1 MEASSAPIPSLGG
14 ALPSGSTGPGS
25 STAPGVSTS
34 PGLSSEPGSAGGGLS
49 SPAAGP
55 PAKRLSAVAGR
66 HAWLAR
72 FVARRLAS
80 LVAVLF
86 AITVLTFL
94 IFQAIPD
101 GDPALRMAGRLASPQ
116 QVQAV
121 RVQWGFEEPI
131 YVQYAKTMEKVLDG
145 SVISYS
151 QQINVE
157 QEIVRDLPP
166 TISLAIGAG
175 IIWLAFGVLF
185 GLLSAVYAG
194 RFVDRLLTVVA
205 LAGISMPVFFLGAI
219 MLYWLGYKWGL
230 LPLGGYVP
238 LTSDPWGWFTHM
250 LMPWI
255 ALSVVSIGVYS
266 RVLRANVLD
275 VMREDYVRTAR
286 AKGLSER
293 RVLIRHVL
301 RNSLMGIVTLWGLD
315 FAWVIGGGAILVESV
330 FNLGG
335 VGQYAAQSIGR
346 LDVPPVMVITMLVA
360 CAVVVL
366 SAIVDILYAL
376 LDPRVRLS

>member
-1 MEASSAPIPSLGG
+1 M
-14 ALPSGSTGPGS
+14 
-25 STAPGVSTS
+25 
-34 PGLSSEPGSAGGGLS
+34 
-49 SPAAGP
+49 
-55 PAKRLSAVAGR
+55 
-66 HAWLAR
+66 AR
-72 FVARRLAS
+72 FIARRLGS

-101 GDPALRMAGRLASPQ
+101 GNPALRMAGRLASPQ
-116 QVQAV
+116 DVHDIST
-121 RVQWGFEEPI
+121 QWGFEKPI
-131 YVQYAKTMEKVLDG
+131 YVQYVKTMEKVLDG
-145 SVISYS
+145 SVISYT
-151 QQINVE
+151 QQVNVE

-166 TISLAIGAG
+166 TISLAVGAG
-175 IIWLAFGVLF
+175 VIWLVLGVLF

-194 RFVDRLLTVVA
+194 RLLDRVLTVLA
-205 LAGISMPVFFLGAI
+205 LTGISMPVFFLGAI
-219 MLYWLGYKWGL
+219 MLYWLGYEWHL
-230 LPLGGYVP
+230 LPLEGYVP

-275 VMREDYVRTAR
+275 VMGEDYVRTAR

-293 RVLIRHVL
+293 RVLIHHVL

-335 VGQYAAQSIGR
+335 VGEYAAQSIGR

-366 SAIVDILYAL
+366 SALVDVAYAV

>member
-1 MEASSAPIPSLGG
+1 M
-14 ALPSGSTGPGS
+14 
-25 STAPGVSTS
+25 
-34 PGLSSEPGSAGGGLS
+34 
-49 SPAAGP
+49 
-55 PAKRLSAVAGR
+55 
-66 HAWLAR
+66 AWFLL
-72 FVARRLAS
+72 RRLAS

-101 GDPALRMAGRLASPQ
+101 GNPALRLAGRLANPQ
-116 QVQAV
+116 EVQSIS
-121 RVQWGFEEPI
+121 RQWGFEKPI
-131 YVQYAKTMEKVLDG
+131 YVQYVKTMGKVLDG
-145 SVISYS
+145 SVISYT
-151 QQINVE
+151 QQVNVE

-166 TISLAIGAG
+166 TISLALGAG
-175 IIWLAFGVLF
+175 VIWLVLGVLF

-194 RFVDRLLTVVA
+194 RLLDRLLTVLA
-205 LAGISMPVFFLGAI
+205 LAGISTPVFLLGAL
-219 MLYWLGYKWGL
+219 MLYWFGYKWGL

-238 LTSDPWGWFTHM
+238 LTSEPWEWFTHM
-250 LMPWI
+250 VMPWT
-255 ALSVVSIGVYS
+255 ALSIVSIGVYS

-275 VMREDYVRTAR
+275 VLGEDYVRTAR

-335 VGQYAAQSIGR
+335 VGQYAAQSIAR
-346 LDVPPVMVITMLVA
+346 LDVPPVMVITMFVA
-360 CAVVVL
+360 CAVVIL
-366 SAIVDILYAL
+366 STAVDLAYAV
-376 LDPRVRLS
+376 LDPRVRPS

>member
-1 MEASSAPIPSLGG
+1 MDDSLARPR
-14 ALPSGSTGPGS
+14 ALTLDGP
-25 STAPGVSTS
+25 TLPA
-34 PGLSSEPGSAGGGLS
+34 EPA
-49 SPAAGP
+49 PAARP
-55 PAKRLSAVAGR
+55 RRSSWIV
-66 HAWLAR
+66 WFLAR
-72 FVARRLAS
+72 RFAS

-116 QVQAV
+116 QVQDV
-121 RVQWGFEEPI
+121 REQWGFNKPI

-145 SVISYS
+145 SVISYT

-166 TISLAIGAG
+166 TISLALGAG
-175 IIWLAFGVLF
+175 IIWLVVGVLF
-185 GLLSAVYAG
+185 GLLSAVHAG
-194 RFVDRLLTVVA
+194 RWIDRLLSVIA
-205 LAGISMPVFFLGAI
+205 LTGISMPVFFLGAI

-230 LPLGGYVP
+230 LPLGGYVG
-238 LTSDPWGWFTHM
+238 LTVDPWEWFTHM
-250 LMPWI
+250 LMPWV

-275 VMREDYVRTAR
+275 VMGEDYVRTAR

-301 RNSLMGIVTLWGLD
+301 RNSMMGIVTLWGLD

-366 SAIVDILYAL
+366 SAIVDVAYAV

>member
-1 MEASSAPIPSLGG
+1 MTWFI
-14 ALPSGSTGPGS
+14 
-25 STAPGVSTS
+25 
-34 PGLSSEPGSAGGGLS
+34 
-49 SPAAGP
+49 
-55 PAKRLSAVAGR
+55 
-66 HAWLAR
+66 
-72 FVARRLAS
+72 ARRFAS

-101 GDPALRMAGRLASPQ
+101 GNPALRMAGRLASPED
-116 QVQAV
+116 V
-121 RVQWGFEEPI
+121 RDISKQWGFEKPI
-131 YVQYAKTMEKVLDG
+131 YVQYVKTMEKVLDG
-145 SVISYS
+145 SVISYT
-151 QQINVE
+151 QQVNVE

-166 TISLAIGAG
+166 TVSLAVGAG
-175 IIWLAFGVLF
+175 VIWLVLGVLF

-194 RFVDRLLTVVA
+194 RLLDRVLTVLA
-205 LAGISMPVFFLGAI
+205 LTGISMPVFFLGAI
-219 MLYWLGYKWGL
+219 MLYWLGYEWHL
-230 LPLGGYVP
+230 LPLEGYVP

-250 LMPWI
+250 LMPWF
-255 ALSVVSIGVYS
+255 ALSIVSIGVYS

-275 VMREDYVRTAR
+275 VMGEDYVRTAR
-286 AKGLSER
+286 AKGLSQR
-293 RVLIRHVL
+293 RVLIHHVL

-335 VGQYAAQSIGR
+335 VGEYAAQSIGR

-366 SAIVDILYAL
+366 SALVDVAYAV

>member
-1 MEASSAPIPSLGG
+1 MEASSTPIPALTGG
-14 ALPSGSTGPGS
+14 PRTPRLPS
-25 STAPGVSTS
+25 AVS
-34 PGLSSEPGSAGGGLS
+34 
-49 SPAAGP
+49 
-55 PAKRLSAVAGR
+55 R
-66 HAWLAR
+66 HAWIAR
-72 FVARRLAS
+72 FLARRLAS
-80 LVAVLF
+80 LAAVLF

-94 IFQAIPD
+94 IFQAIPG
-101 GDPALRMAGRLASPQ
+101 GDPALRMAGRLASPE
-116 QVQAV
+116 QVREV
-121 RVQWGFEEPI
+121 RRQWGFDKPI
-131 YVQYAKTMEKVLDG
+131 YVQYLTTMEKVLDG

-175 IIWLAFGVLF
+175 IIWLVLGVLF
-185 GLLSAVYAG
+185 GLLSAVHAG
-194 RFVDRLLTVVA
+194 RLLDRVLTVVA
-205 LAGISMPVFFLGAI
+205 LTGISMPVFFLGAI
-219 MLYWLGYKWGL
+219 MLYWLGYKWGV

-238 LTSDPWGWFTHM
+238 LTSDPWGWLTHM
-250 LMPWI
+250 LMPWA
-255 ALSVVSIGVYS
+255 ALSIVSIGVYS
-266 RVLRANVLD
+266 RVLRSDVLD

-315 FAWVIGGGAILVESV
+315 FASVIGGGAILVESV

-335 VGQYAAQSIGR
+335 VGQYAAQSINR

-360 CAVVVL
+360 CAVVAL
-366 SAIVDILYAL
+366 SAIVDVLYAV

>member
-1 MEASSAPIPSLGG
+1 M
-14 ALPSGSTGPGS
+14 
-25 STAPGVSTS
+25 
-34 PGLSSEPGSAGGGLS
+34 
-49 SPAAGP
+49 AAFL
-55 PAKRLSAVAGR
+55 AKRLT
-66 HAWLAR
+66 
-72 FVARRLAS
+72 S

-94 IFQAIPD
+94 IFQAIPN
-101 GDPALRMAGRLASPQ
+101 GDPALRMAGRLATPR
-116 QVQAV
+116 QVHDI
-121 RVQWGFEEPI
+121 RVQWGFDKPI

-151 QQINVE
+151 QQVNVE
-157 QEIVRDLPP
+157 HEIVKDLPP

-175 IIWLAFGVLF
+175 VVWLLLGVLF
-185 GLLSAVYAG
+185 GLLSAVHAG
-194 RFVDRLLTVVA
+194 GLVDRVLTAAA
-205 LAGISMPVFFLGAI
+205 LTGISMPVFFLGAI
-219 MLYWLGYKWGL
+219 MLYWLGYQWRL
-230 LPLGGYVP
+230 LPLEGYVP
-238 LTSDPWGWFTHM
+238 LSEDPWGWFTHM

-266 RVLRANVLD
+266 RILRANLLD
-275 VMREDYVRTAR
+275 VMGEDYVRTAR

-293 RVLIRHVL
+293 RVLIHHVL
-301 RNSLMGIVTLWGLD
+301 RNSLTGIVVLWGLD

-346 LDVPPVMVITMLVA
+346 LDIPPVMVVTMLVA
-360 CAVVVL
+360 AAVVVL
-366 SAIVDILYAL
+366 STVVDIAQAA

>member
-1 MEASSAPIPSLGG
+1 M
-14 ALPSGSTGPGS
+14 
-25 STAPGVSTS
+25 
-34 PGLSSEPGSAGGGLS
+34 
-49 SPAAGP
+49 
-55 PAKRLSAVAGR
+55 
-66 HAWLAR
+66 AWFL
-72 FVARRLAS
+72 ARRLAS

-101 GDPALRMAGRLASPQ
+101 GNPALRMAGRLASPED
-116 QVQAV
+116 VHNISK
-121 RVQWGFEEPI
+121 QWGFEKPI

-145 SVISYS
+145 SVISYT
-151 QQINVE
+151 QQVNVE
-157 QEIVRDLPP
+157 REIVRDLPP
-166 TISLAIGAG
+166 TVSLAVGAG
-175 IIWLAFGVLF
+175 VIWLVLGVLF

-194 RFVDRLLTVVA
+194 RLLDRVLTVLA
-205 LAGISMPVFFLGAI
+205 LSGISMPVFFLGAI
-219 MLYWLGYKWGL
+219 MLYWLGYQWHL
-230 LPLGGYVP
+230 LPLEGYVP

-255 ALSVVSIGVYS
+255 ALSIVSIGVYS
-266 RVLRANVLD
+266 RVLRSGVLD
-275 VMREDYVRTAR
+275 VMGEDYVRTAR

-293 RVLIRHVL
+293 RVLIHHVL

-335 VGQYAAQSIGR
+335 VGEYAAQSIGR

-366 SAIVDILYAL
+366 SAIVDVVYAV
-376 LDPRVRLS
+376 LDPRVRLSG

>member
-1 MEASSAPIPSLGG
+1 M
-14 ALPSGSTGPGS
+14 
-25 STAPGVSTS
+25 
-34 PGLSSEPGSAGGGLS
+34 
-49 SPAAGP
+49 AAFL
-55 PAKRLSAVAGR
+55 AK
-66 HAWLAR
+66 
-72 FVARRLAS
+72 RLAS

-94 IFQAIPD
+94 IFQAIPN
-101 GDPALRMAGRLASPQ
+101 GDPALRMAGRLATPQ
-116 QVQAV
+116 QVHDI
-121 RVQWGFEEPI
+121 RVQWGFDQPI

-151 QQINVE
+151 QQVNVE
-157 QEIVRDLPP
+157 REIVKDLPP

-175 IIWLAFGVLF
+175 VIWLLLGVLF
-185 GLLSAVYAG
+185 GLLSAVHAG
-194 RFVDRLLTVVA
+194 GLVDRVLTAVA

-219 MLYWLGYKWGL
+219 MLYWLGYQWKV
-230 LPLGGYVP
+230 LPLEGYVP
-238 LTSDPWGWFTHM
+238 LTQDPGGWFTHL
-250 LMPWI
+250 LMPWV

-266 RVLRANVLD
+266 RILRANVLD
-275 VMREDYVRTAR
+275 VMGEDYVRTAR

-293 RVLIRHVL
+293 RVLIHHVL
-301 RNSLMGIVTLWGLD
+301 RNSLTGIVVLWGLD

-346 LDVPPVMVITMLVA
+346 LDIPPVMVVTMLVA
-360 CAVVVL
+360 VAVVVL
-366 SAIVDILYAL
+366 STVVDIVQAA

>member
-1 MEASSAPIPSLGG
+1 MASVPAP
-14 ALPSGSTGPGS
+14 ARLPSR
-25 STAPGVSTS
+25 APALLRS
-34 PGLSSEPGSAGGGLS
+34 P
-49 SPAAGP
+49 
-55 PAKRLSAVAGR
+55 
-66 HAWLAR
+66 LAR
-72 FVARRLAS
+72 FIARRLLS

-86 AITVLTFL
+86 AITLLTFL

-101 GDPALRMAGRLASPQ
+101 GDPAVRMAGRLATPQ
-116 QVQAV
+116 QVADV
-121 RVQWGFEEPI
+121 RRQWGFDQPV
-131 YVQYAKTMEKVLDG
+131 YVQYTRTMEKILDG

-166 TISLAIGAG
+166 TISLALGAG
-175 IIWLAFGVLF
+175 ALWLVFGVLF
-185 GLLSAVYAG
+185 GLLSAVHAG
-194 RFVDRLLTVVA
+194 RWLDRLLSAVA

-238 LTSDPWGWFTHM
+238 LTEDPWGWLTHM

-266 RVLRANVLD
+266 RVLRANLLD
-275 VMREDYVRTAR
+275 VMSEDYVRTAR

-301 RNSLMGIVTLWGLD
+301 RNSLAGIVTLWGLD

-330 FNLGG
+330 FDLGG
-335 VGQYAAQSIGR
+335 VGQYAAESIGR
-346 LDVPPVMVITMLVA
+346 LDVPAVMVVTMLVA
-360 CAVVVL
+360 VAVVVIG
-366 SAIVDILYAL
+366 AVVDVLYAV
-376 LDPRVRLS
+376 LDPRVRLP

>member
-1 MEASSAPIPSLGG
+1 M
-14 ALPSGSTGPGS
+14 
-25 STAPGVSTS
+25 
-34 PGLSSEPGSAGGGLS
+34 
-49 SPAAGP
+49 
-55 PAKRLSAVAGR
+55 
-66 HAWLAR
+66 AR
-72 FVARRLAS
+72 FVARRVAS

-101 GDPALRMAGRLASPQ
+101 GNPALRMAGRLASPQ
-116 QVQAV
+116 DVHDISK
-121 RVQWGFEEPI
+121 QWGFEKPI

-145 SVISYS
+145 SVISYT
-151 QQINVE
+151 QQVNVE
-157 QEIVRDLPP
+157 QEIFRDLPP
-166 TISLAIGAG
+166 TISLAVGAG
-175 IIWLAFGVLF
+175 AIWLVLGVLF

-194 RFVDRLLTVVA
+194 RLLDRVLTVLA
-205 LAGISMPVFFLGAI
+205 LTGISMPVFFLGAI
-219 MLYWLGYKWGL
+219 MLYWLGYEWHL
-230 LPLGGYVP
+230 LPLEGYVP

-255 ALSVVSIGVYS
+255 ALSIVSIGVYS

-275 VMREDYVRTAR
+275 VMGEDYVRTAR
-286 AKGLSER
+286 AKGLSGR
-293 RVLIRHVL
+293 RVLIHHVL

-335 VGQYAAQSIGR
+335 VGEYAAQSIGR

-366 SAIVDILYAL
+366 SALVDVAYAV